1 MRGLDPQEVELLP
14 KALQTKYFAGCDDDV
29 LFARYGVHG
38 DGTCF
43 FHSLCAAR
51 NTANY
56 LQLSCEDQ
64 QAVGQRFRCKFTDHI
79 TPERWSRFLKLR
91 NISDAVSADEA
102 RANFCDSKFW
112 ADETMIKYVSEVL
125 KVNLMFIDVATGKI
139 YCGVRGRDD
148 EPLVII
154 LWIDHSH
161 FEPVFC
167 VRGAALS
174 SNKLAAQFAFDMRTD
189 ADVVRAIFKNYE
201 AQCGV

>member
-1 MRGLDPQEVELLP
+1 MELLP
-14 KALQTKYFAGCDDDV
+14 KSMQSRYFAGCQDNV

-56 LQLSCEDQ
+56 LQLSCADQ

-79 TPERWSRFLKLR
+79 TPERWNRFLKLR
-91 NISDAVSADEA
+91 NIEDAVSADEA
-102 RANFCDSKFW
+102 RTNFCNSKFW

-125 KVNLMFIDVATGKI
+125 KINLIFIDVSSNKI

-154 LWIDHSH
+154 LWIDHAH

-167 VRGAALS
+167 VRGAALAD
-174 SNKLAAQFAFDMRTD
+174 NQVAAQFAFDMKEND
-189 ADVVRAIFKNYE
+189 DVVRAIFNNYE
-201 AQCGV
+201 AQCTV